1 MKNIILYG
9 APAAGKGTMCEL
21 LVERL
26 GYKHISIGQVLR
38 DQRSTETE
46 IGRIIIETQDKGVLT
61 PDHIVAEALKAE
73 LKKYEGKPVVLD
85 GYPRNVNQA
94 ETLDTMFENYVVIN
108 IEVTEEIALKRTL
121 GRRNCPKCNRIY
133 NIYTTMKPKQDGIC
147 DDCCSELK
155 SRSDDNEESFKVRFN
170 TYLSNVEGVLDY
182 YRKKNSLHII
192 QSSESKEETYADIE
206 KILDSQE

>member
-21 LVERL
+21 LIERL

-46 IGRIIIETQDKGVLT
+46 IGRIIIETQDKGILT
-61 PDHIVAEALKAE
+61 PDNIVAEALKAE
-73 LKKYEGKPVVLD
+73 LQKYEGKPVVVD

-94 ETLDTMFENYVVIN
+94 KTLDTMFDNYVVIN
-108 IEVTEEIALKRTL
+108 IEVSESVALKRTL
-121 GRRNCPKCNRIY
+121 GRINCPKCGRIY
-133 NIYTTMKPKQDGIC
+133 NIYTSMKPKQDGIC
-147 DDCCSELK
+147 DDCGCELK
-155 SRSDDNEESFKVRFN
+155 GRSDDNEESFKVRFN
-170 TYLSNVEGVLDY
+170 TYLANVESVLDY
-182 YRKKNSLHII
+182 YRDKKVLYII
-192 QSSESKEETYADIE
+192 QSLESKEEMYTDIK

>member
-9 APAAGKGTMCEL
+9 APAAGKGTQCEL

-61 PDHIVAEALKAE
+61 PDNIVAEALKAE
-73 LKKYEGKPVVLD
+73 LEKYKGQPIVVD
-85 GYPRNVNQA
+85 GYPRNINQA
-94 ETLDTMFENYVVIN
+94 NTLDTMFDNYVAMN
-108 IEVTEEIALKRTL
+108 IEVSEEVALKRTL
-121 GRRNCPKCNRIY
+121 GRRSCPKCGRIY
-133 NIYTTMKPKQDGIC
+133 NIYTEMKPKQDGIC
-147 DDCCSELK
+147 DDCGCELK
-155 SRSDDNEESFKVRFN
+155 GRTDDNEESFKVRFN
-170 TYLSNVEGVLDY
+170 TYLANVESVLDY
-182 YRKKNSLHII
+182 YRAKNLLYII
-192 QSSESKEETYADIE
+192 PSYESKEETYTNIK

>member
-61 PDHIVAEALKAE
+61 PDNIVAEALRAE
-73 LKKYEGKPVVLD
+73 LKKYEGEPVVLD
-85 GYPRNVNQA
+85 GYPRNISQA

-108 IEVTEEIALKRTL
+108 IEVTEEVALKRTL
-121 GRRNCPKCNRIY
+121 GRVNCPKCNRIY

-147 DDCCSELK
+147 DDCGSELK
-155 SRSDDNEESFKVRFN
+155 SRSDDNEESFKVRFE
-170 TYLSNVEGVLDY
+170 TYLSNVESVLDY

-192 QSSESKEETYADIE
+192 QSYESKEETYADIK

>member
-147 DDCCSELK
+147 DDCGSELK

-170 TYLSNVEGVLDY
+170 TYLSNVESVLDY

>member
-61 PDHIVAEALKAE
+61 PDNIVAEALKAE
-73 LKKYEGKPVVLD
+73 LAKYAGQPVVLD
-85 GYPRNVNQA
+85 GYPRNISQA
-94 ETLDTMFENYVVIN
+94 HTLDTMFDNYVVMN
-108 IEVTEEIALKRTL
+108 IEVSEETALKRTL
-121 GRRNCPKCNRIY
+121 GRVNCPKCGRIY
-133 NIYTTMKPKQDGIC
+133 NIYTDMKPKQENTC
-147 DDCCSELK
+147 DDCGCELK
-155 SRSDDNEESFKVRFN
+155 GRSDDNEESFNVRIN
-170 TYLSNVEGVLDY
+170 TYLANMETVLDY
-182 YRKKNSLHII
+182 YKKKDALYII
-192 QSSESKEETYADIE
+192 PSYESKEETYADIK

>member
-38 DQRSTETE
+38 YQRSTETE

-170 TYLSNVEGVLDY
+170 TYLSNVESVLDY

-192 QSSESKEETYADIE
+192 QSSESKEETYADIK